1 MRLFWILVGSLGCLL
16 VGACGGTGE
25 RARTAV
31 SPTGHSL
38 AVPSLPRVQPSG
50 PASGAGV
57 EAISLFGEALTASP
71 LPPEVQADREAKLV
85 AARAEAE
92 ADPGDA
98 DALIWLGRRTAYLGR
113 YREAVDIF
121 TRALEKHPGDPRLL
135 RHRGHRYLTLRR
147 FDLAAA
153 DLERA
158 ASLVSGKPDEVE
170 PDGLPNARNIPLSTL
185 QNNIWYHLGLA
196 HYYTGDLESALH
208 AFRECMAVSKNPDM
222 QVSTTHWL
230 YMILR
235 RLGRTGEAGEL
246 LGPMRTDMEVIEN
259 RAYHWLVL
267 MYKGE
272 ISPES
277 LMGLATDEDLDP
289 ATLGYGLGNWHLYNG
304 RREEAVKAFRQVLA
318 TGQWATF
325 GYIAAEA
332 DLKRLGE
339 AR

>member
-1 MRLFWILVGSLGCLL
+1 MRSLLLCGILVL
-16 VGACGGTGE
+16 
-25 RARTAV
+25 TAAV
-31 SPTGHSL
+31 AALAQSPTPEPE
-38 AVPSLPRVQPSG
+38 AV
-50 PASGAGV
+50 
-57 EAISLFGEALTASP
+57 SLFGEPLRPTPLSKEAL
-71 LPPEVQADREAKLV
+71 ADREAKLAEARAAV
-85 AARAEAE
+85 AAR
-92 ADPGDA
+92 PGDA

-113 YREAVDIF
+113 YRESIEIF
-121 TRALEKHPGDPRLL
+121 SRGIAQHPDDARFY
-135 RHRGHRYLTLRR
+135 RHRGHRHLTLRR
-147 FDLAAA
+147 FDLAIA
-153 DLERA
+153 DLEKGTR
-158 ASLVSGKPDEVE
+158 LVAGKPDEVE

-196 HYYTGDLESALH
+196 HYYTGDLESALR

-235 RLGRTGEAGEL
+235 RLGRVGEAEEL
-246 LGPMRTDMEVIEN
+246 LGPIRTDMEVIEN

-277 LMGLATDEDLDP
+277 LMGLATEEDLDP

-304 RREEAVKAFRQVLA
+304 RRAEAVSAFRQVLA
-318 TGQWATF
+318 TDQWAAF

-339 AR
+339 SL

>member
-1 MRLFWILVGSLGCLL
+1 MRPWIVAGCLL
-16 VGACGGTGE
+16 LGACAGSGE
-25 RARTAV
+25 PARTAPAAP
-31 SPTGHSL
+31 SAAL
-38 AVPSLPRVQPSG
+38 SLPRVQPSG
-50 PASGAGV
+50 PATAEGV
-57 EAISLFGEALTASP
+57 EAVSLFGEALAAPP
-71 LPPEVQADREAKLV
+71 LPPEVRADREARLV

-92 ADPGDA
+92 ADPGDV
-98 DALIWLGRRTAYLGR
+98 DAQIWLGRRTAYLGR

-121 TRALEKHPGDPRLL
+121 TRALEQHPGDPRLL
-135 RHRGHRYLTLRR
+135 RHRGHRYITLRR

-158 ASLVSGKPDEVE
+158 AGLVAGKPDEVE
-170 PDGLPNARNIPLSTL
+170 PDGLPNVRNIPLSTL

-196 HYYTGDLESALH
+196 YYYTGDLENALR
-208 AFRECMAVSKNPDM
+208 AFRECMTVSKNPDM
-222 QVSTTHWL
+222 QVATTHWL

-235 RLGRTGEAGEL
+235 RLGRTGEAAEL
-246 LGPMRTDMEVIEN
+246 LDPIRTDMDVIEN

-277 LMGLATDEDLDP
+277 LMGLAGEEDLDP

-304 RREEAVKAFRQVLA
+304 RRAEAVSAFRQVLA
-318 TGQWATF
+318 TGQWAAF

-339 AR
+339 TR

>member
-1 MRLFWILVGSLGCLL
+1 MRFWILAGCLL

-25 RARTAV
+25 PARTAAA
-31 SPTGHSL
+31 PAGPAL
-38 AVPSLPRVQPSG
+38 SLPRIQPSG
-50 PASGAGV
+50 PPSGDGAEAI
-57 EAISLFGEALTASP
+57 EAISLFGKPLLPPP

-92 ADPGDA
+92 ADPGDVE
-98 DALIWLGRRTAYLGR
+98 ALIWLGRRTAYLGR

-135 RHRGHRYLTLRR
+135 RHRGHRYITLRR

-158 ASLVSGKPDEVE
+158 AGMIAGRPDEIE

-196 HYYTGDLESALH
+196 YYYTGDLENALR
-208 AFRECMAVSKNPDM
+208 AFRECMAVSKNADM

-235 RLGRTGEAGEL
+235 RLGRTGEAEEL
-246 LGPMRTDMEVIEN
+246 LGPIRTDMEVIEN

-277 LMGLATDEDLDP
+277 LMGLATDENLDP

-304 RREEAVKAFRQVLA
+304 HREEAVKAFRQVL
-318 TGQWATF
+318 TTEQWAAF

-339 AR
+339 SL